1 MASPPDYSECF
12 DIGDQPVTVRTMQAE
27 DREIEDAFVKS
38 LSDQSRYYRFH
49 GALRQLTPYML
60 EHFTHPEY
68 PAEMALIATIPHAG
82 AEKQIGVVRYARTED
97 SDRAE
102 VAIAVADEW
111 QGKGLGT
118 RMMLALRDIAREAGI
133 HELEVNILREN
144 ERMLGL
150 ARHLGYLAEA
160 KGSPSTSV
168 ILGKGIDP
176 DKKR

>member
-1 MASPPDYSECF
+1 MASPPEYSECF
-12 DIGDQPVTVRTMQAE
+12 DIENQSVTVRTMHPE
-27 DREIEDAFVKS
+27 DREIEDEFVRT
-38 LSDQSRYYRFH
+38 LSDRSRYYRFH
-49 GALRQLTPYML
+49 GAMRQLTPYML
-60 EHFTHPEY
+60 ERFTHPEY
-68 PAEMALIATIPHAG
+68 PAEMALIATVALAG
-82 AEKQIGVVRYARTED
+82 TEKQIGVVRYARTDD

-133 HELEVNILREN
+133 HQLEVNILREN
-144 ERMLGL
+144 KRMLGL